1 MGRLCQCCKR
11 TQNQKTMNKK
21 MSKFSEI
28 LKHHS
33 SPTSVSHDKKEP
45 SGKNLKHAKKT
56 SLAKS
61 KNPDYTQVSAY
72 LPSSLYKK
80 TKIKLLSN
88 DMEFSELLELILN
101 NWNEGK
107 IDV

>member
-1 MGRLCQCCKR
+1 
-11 TQNQKTMNKK
+11 MNNKI
-21 MSKFSEI
+21 SKFSEI

-33 SPTSVSHDKKEP
+33 SPPSASLAKEEM
-45 SGKNLKHAKKT
+45 SENLKHVKKT

-80 TKIKLLSN
+80 TKIKLLNN
-88 DMEFSELLELILN
+88 DMEFSELLELLLKK
-101 NWNEGK
+101 WNEG
-107 IDV
+107 DVLK

>member
-1 MGRLCQCCKR
+1 
-11 TQNQKTMNKK
+11 MNKK
-21 MSKFSEI
+21 ISKFSEI

-33 SPTSVSHDKKEP
+33 SPPSVFLDKKE
-45 SGKNLKHAKKT
+45 SSESSLKHTKKA

-80 TKIKLLSN
+80 TKIKLLNN